1 MAYVEMAVVVQ
12 SGSNLEGQ
20 FGYEYEDTGA
30 AAGNGPWI
38 IIPVDVRTVTVTCQ
52 AAGTTAKV
60 QTTTDKIAV
69 VKAGTAETGVDWD
82 DGAVSTATSAACTP
96 PTAIRLVQA
105 GAGTS
110 KLTVRAQ

>member
-1 MAYVEMAVVVQ
+1 MAWVDMAVVV
-12 SGSNLEGQ
+12 GTAGNLEGQ
-20 FGYEYEDTGA
+20 FGYEYEDTLDS
-30 AAGNGPWI
+30 AGNGDWI

-60 QTTTDKIAV
+60 QTTTDTIAV
-69 VKAGTAETGVDWD
+69 VKAGTAETAVDWD

-96 PTAIRLVQA
+96 PTAVRLVQV